1 MKQFQKEREDTD
13 RWLKKEMSK
22 ERTKDRLIDEILI
35 LGRKLVKDRM
45 RVFWLDNK
53 KIDKHRQGYKNLH
66 LRFSI
71 SILAS
76 SS

>member
-13 RWLKKEMSK
+13 RWLKKEMCK

-53 KIDKHRQGYKNLH
+53 KIGKAR
-66 LRFSI
+66 I
-71 SILAS
+71 
-76 SS
+76 